1 MLYPLKTAENLKC
14 FLWFSGDIKGE
25 PLPEMSKVAATN
37 KNENSGIKVLSLTQ
51 TKFKNS
57 WFYPG
62 TIGVKRSIS
71 S

>member
-37 KNENSGIKVLSLTQ
+37 KILI
-51 TKFKNS
+51 TKTAVSKF
-57 WFYPG
+57 
-62 TIGVKRSIS
+62 
-71 S
+71 